1 MLQFVIIAED
11 GKDEEALDRRMAVR
25 PAHFDGV
32 RKLKEANHYILGG
45 ATLDDNS
52 KMNGS
57 VMIVQFETEQA
68 LQAWLEKEPYVTGR
82 VWNKVQVRPFKVA
95 DV

>member
-11 GKDEEALDRRMAVR
+11 GTDEEAPDRRMAAR
-25 PAHFDGV
+25 PAHFDGAK
-32 RKLKEANHYILGG
+32 KLKDANHFIIGG
-45 ATLDDNS
+45 ATLDDNG

-57 VMIVQFETEQA
+57 VMIVQFETEQE
-68 LQAWLEKEPYVTGR
+68 LQAWLEKEPYITGK
-82 VWNKVQVRPFKVA
+82 VWNRWQVRPFKVA

>member
-11 GKDEEALDRRMAVR
+11 GADEQALERRMANR
-25 PAHFDGV
+25 PAHLDGA
-32 RKLKEANHYILGG
+32 RKLKAEDHYIVGG
-45 ATLDDNS
+45 ATLNPEG

-57 VMIVQFETEQA
+57 VMIVQFETEEQ
-68 LQAWLEKEPYVTGR
+68 LHEWLDREPYIMGK
-82 VWNKVQVRPFKVA
+82 VWNKVQVKPFRVA